1 MEKVDF
7 VIKKLNY
14 YLENF
19 ENLTDEELKQSNY
32 FVLYKANEQ
41 INTLLSLVQESQEQN
56 NELKELV
63 QHYRN
68 FIKYSNLTKRFELYS
83 KRKEV
88 I

>member
-19 ENLTDEELKQSNY
+19 ESLTDEELKQSNY

-63 QHYRN
+63 QHYKN
-68 FIKYSNLTKRFELYS
+68 FIKDSNLTNRFELYS
-83 KRKEV
+83 RRKEV

>member
-63 QHYRN
+63 QHYKN
-68 FIKYSNLTKRFELYS
+68 FIKDSNLTNRFELYS
-83 KRKEV
+83 RRKEV

>member
-19 ENLTDEELKQSNY
+19 ESLPDDELKQSNY
-32 FVLYKANEQ
+32 FVIYKANEQ

-56 NELKELV
+56 NE
-63 QHYRN
+63 
-68 FIKYSNLTKRFELYS
+68 
-83 KRKEV
+83 
-88 I
+88 